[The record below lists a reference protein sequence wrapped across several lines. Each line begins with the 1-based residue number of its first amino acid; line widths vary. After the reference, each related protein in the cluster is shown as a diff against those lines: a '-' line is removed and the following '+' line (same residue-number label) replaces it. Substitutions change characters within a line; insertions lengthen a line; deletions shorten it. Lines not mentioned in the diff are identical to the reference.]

1 MGTTRPPNS
10 RDAGT
15 SATRGCPTNSSSSG
29 DRRQSPDSR
38 WDWPRPPNLSPPE
51 STPSA
56 RFPPHSSTILVGVL
70 VLTRALSRRGR
81 RLVSPVPGSGVYP
94 QKRKEANPASSVLQQ
109 RTADS
114 SRPGCSRQ
122 RRGWLL
128 ADGCRGQSRRCA
140 LASWL
145 PARLVPPGSAVQRTF
160 RQFPVLCPEL
170 RARSQSI
177 SKRGGREGRER
188 GGGAYAGPGAGPRG
202 EGGRHGRVTHT
213 PSNQE

>member
-1 MGTTRPPNS
+1 MPARVRLGAAPLTVLPR
-10 RDAGT
+10 
-15 SATRGCPTNSSSSG
+15 ATGGSLQILAETGCV
-29 DRRQSPDSR
+29 
-38 WDWPRPPNLSPPE
+38 PPNLSPSE

-70 VLTRALSRRGR
+70 VLTCALSRRGR
-81 RLVSPVPGSGVYP
+81 RLVSLVPGTGVCP
-94 QKRKEANPASSVLQQ
+94 HKRKEANLASSVLQQ

-114 SRPGCSRQ
+114 SRPGCSRL
-122 RRGWLL
+122 RRGRLL

-145 PARLVPPGSAVQRTF
+145 PARLVPRGSGVQRTF
-160 RQFPVLCPEL
+160 GQFPVLCPEL

-188 GGGAYAGPGAGPRG
+188 RGGDYAGPGAGPRG
-202 EGGRHGRVTHT
+202 EGGRDGRVTHT